1 MHYLP
6 AFSKFFATV
15 SNNEVVID
23 NTTLNNIA
31 TQKPSTLNPEPNKSD
46 AAKIIAAFMTN
57 RKKPNVTTVIGN
69 VKKTKI
75 GLTNIL
81 SRINRMETK
90 IAIDISVTS
99 TPGIKFEIKN
109 IAKEVVIR
117 RNIKFINK

>member
-1 MHYLP
+1 MHYLS

-23 NTTLNNIA
+23 NTMLNNIA
-31 TQKPSTLNPEPNKSD
+31 TQKPSTLNPEPSKSD
-46 AAKIIAAFMTN
+46 AVKIIAAFMTN
-57 RKKPNVTTVIGN
+57 RKKPKVTTVIGN
-69 VKKTKI
+69 VKNTKI
-75 GLTNIL
+75 GFTNIFR
-81 SRINRMETK
+81 RINRMETK

-109 IAKEVVIR
+109 IAKEVVIS